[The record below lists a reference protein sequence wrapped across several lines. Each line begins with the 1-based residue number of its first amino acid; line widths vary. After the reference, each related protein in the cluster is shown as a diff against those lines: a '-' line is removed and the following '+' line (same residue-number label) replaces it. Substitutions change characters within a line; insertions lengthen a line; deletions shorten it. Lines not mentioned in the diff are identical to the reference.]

1 MAAVTADALV
11 DAARRG
17 DPDAWRELYRAHAGR
32 LVVWLGTR
40 AGTDSAIDPEDVAA
54 EAWLTA
60 AGKIATF
67 SGTADDFAAWLFG
80 IARHIAANTRRKAG
94 RRGTDPTPHAGDL
107 VTTSIADHAG
117 SVAELDW
124 VRHTLAKLSPKERDV
139 LACIEVVGLSVAETG
154 QALDMKPVSVRVAH
168 HRALR
173 RLRAL
178 QESEATSAAA
188 AITTPTPTPA
198 AGTAVQ

>member
-1 MAAVTADALV
+1 MAVTTADALV

-54 EAWLTA
+54 ETWLTA

-80 IARHIAANTRRKAG
+80 IARHIAANTRRRAG
-94 RRGTDPTPHAGDL
+94 RRGTDPPPHTTEL
-107 VTTSIADHAG
+107 VTTSIDDHAG
-117 SVAELDW
+117 TVADMDW
-124 VRHTLAKLSPKERDV
+124 IRHTLAKLSPKERDV
-139 LACIEVVGLSVAETG
+139 VACIEVVGLSVAETG

-178 QESEATSAAA
+178 HEAESAPAPVASPVTAS
-188 AITTPTPTPA
+188 TPA
-198 AGTAVQ
+198 AGTPAQ

>member
-1 MAAVTADALV
+1 VTTADALV

-60 AGKIATF
+60 AGKIASFT
-67 SGTADDFAAWLFG
+67 GTADDFAAWLFG
-80 IARHIAANTRRKAG
+80 IARHIAANTRRRAG
-94 RRGTDPTPHAGDL
+94 RRGTDPTANAADL
-107 VTTSIADHAG
+107 VTSSIADHAG
-117 SVAELDW
+117 SVADLDW
-124 VRHTLAKLSPKERDV
+124 IRHTLAQLPPKERDV

-154 QALDMKPVSVRVAH
+154 QALGMKPVSVRVAH

-173 RLRAL
+173 RLRLL
-178 QESEATSAAA
+178 QAPEEAPAPAT
-188 AITTPTPTPA
+188 ITTPTPTPA
-198 AGTAVQ
+198 GGTAVP